1 MNDTLYLG
9 IGILVMAVTTYLPR
23 VLPLAIF
30 RKKIRNRYLRS
41 FLTYM
46 PYGIL
51 AAMIFPAILYSTGS
65 QLSAV
70 CGLVV
75 ALVLSYFKKG
85 LLPVALA
92 ATATVFL
99 VEQLAV
105 WIH

>member
-75 ALVLSYFKKG
+75 ALVLSYFKNG